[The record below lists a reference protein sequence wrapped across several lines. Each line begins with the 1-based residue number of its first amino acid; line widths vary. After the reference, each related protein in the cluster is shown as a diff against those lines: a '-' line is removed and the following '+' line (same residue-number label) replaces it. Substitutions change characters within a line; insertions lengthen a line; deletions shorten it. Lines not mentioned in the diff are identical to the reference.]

1 MTRSM
6 RRAFTMVELMIVIA
20 IIGILIGLLMPVI
33 GSATSVAQA
42 TQCQTNLSAL
52 YKAQANWNADRDVTE
67 TSVNA
72 GWAGSLKTY
81 LEGRVDTLRCPASF
95 LLSMGEGAS
104 GGSGGGGSG
113 GGADEGSTGTE
124 QVSAEEPDI
133 QLQDVTIGVLDKDK
147 NLLYEIPLAPSPYW
161 SWFQSWTLPDGRTHI
176 GANLD
181 NYFPKD
187 SLGRYTDED
196 FYFTV
201 EFRGSSPVKVQI
213 GPCDGSANTGHG
225 KWSDFRINHKAI
237 WDGQVFGNLFAAGH
251 VGETVDVQKELTK
264 AAGGKEKTRRRAAY
278 ATWTV
283 MSTSKAILG
292 ATSYGLNRGSYQA
305 LDDVDPRGYRDVPRM
320 DPKLIFILDYPK
332 AIADMTDIGDTM
344 GEKTFFDYIFIDPLP
359 PPDPPAEGTLPWLPP
374 PGLEGRTWQETQA
387 LRHFGKANVLF
398 CDGHIE
404 MMEKEDL
411 NLYKYAGL
419 GPKLWNYQG
428 K

>member
-1 MTRSM
+1 
-6 RRAFTMVELMIVIA
+6 
-20 IIGILIGLLMPVI
+20 
-33 GSATSVAQA
+33 
-42 TQCQTNLSAL
+42 
-52 YKAQANWNADRDVTE
+52 
-67 TSVNA
+67 
-72 GWAGSLKTY
+72 
-81 LEGRVDTLRCPASF
+81 
-95 LLSMGEGAS
+95 
-104 GGSGGGGSG
+104 
-113 GGADEGSTGTE
+113 
-124 QVSAEEPDI
+124 
-133 QLQDVTIGVLDKDK
+133 LDKDK

-201 EFRGSSPVKVQI
+201 EFRGSSPIKVQI
-213 GPCDGSANTGHG
+213 GPCDGSANTGYG
-225 KWSDFRINHKAI
+225 KWSDFRLNHKAI

-251 VGETVDVQKELTK
+251 VGEVIDVQKELSKDTSRNLK
-264 AAGGKEKTRRRAAY
+264 NRRRASY

-305 LDDVDPRGYRDVPRM
+305 LDDTDPRGYRDVPRM

-332 AIADMTDIGDTM
+332 AIADMTDIGDTL
-344 GEKTFFDYIFIDPLP
+344 GEKDYFDYIFIKSELP
-359 PPDPPAEGTLPWLPP
+359 DFEMPPKNWSPP
-374 PGLEGRTWQETQA
+374 PGLEGRTWPEVQA
-387 LRHFGKANVLF
+387 LRHAERANVLF

-404 MMEKEDL
+404 AMEKNEL
-411 NLYKYAGL
+411 NLSTTGDVRL
-419 GPKLWNYQG
+419 GPMLWNYQG